1 MNTPRQGSSKI
12 RTEHRKHQVGG
23 LALAINGLQVCLR
36 MDLASDRARN
46 APVGQCREQTP
57 GLNAKT
63 ARRGPASPKT
73 GTGSINL

>member
-1 MNTPRQGSSKI
+1 
-12 RTEHRKHQVGG
+12 
-23 LALAINGLQVCLR
+23 LQVCLR